1 MYEEMA
7 ASTMTMPCRSG
18 PRAGAQVP
26 LDTVDAPGAYV
37 CNWSGHLLRIS
48 ERSLL
53 PAGPLA
59 LNIVG
64 AEPLTV
70 TRISENPDLRCV
82 RFIASYPHRHR
93 LRNNN
98 YSLSFLLTSAL
109 AVTFHGKP

>member
-1 MYEEMA
+1 MFEELA
-7 ASTMTMPCRSG
+7 ANTMTMPCRSG
-18 PRAGAQVP
+18 PRAGVQVP

-59 LNIVG
+59 MNIVG

-70 TRISENPDLRCV
+70 TRISENPDLPLSEARGL
-82 RFIASYPHRHR
+82 AWR
-93 LRNNN
+93 LG
-98 YSLSFLLTSAL
+98 LSVGF
-109 AVTFHGKP
+109 